1 MGPFSIRD
9 VKRNKTLELRRKHRH
24 RGWRGICYLIGLNS
38 VRKFV
43 HEMETWY

>member
-24 RGWRGICYLIGLNS
+24 NGVGEG
-38 VRKFV
+38 FV
-43 HEMETWY
+43 I